1 MWTKKR
7 TVHPHIRGAYAL
19 SGIAQVTDTRFI
31 PTYVGHTAAPA
42 PARPRCPV
50 HPHIRGAYKPCRW
63 WRRNEDGSSPHT
75 WGILPVDINGRKKWR
90 FIPTYVG
97 HTENPHR
104 LLHIIPV
111 HPHIRGAYLFVKGCP
126 NWPAG
131 SSPHTWGILDLA
143 FQQSDKLRFIPTYV
157 GHTMS
162 ECPNSTCIS
171 VHPHIRGAYWA
182 KVTDAGTPYGSS
194 PHTWGIRFRRG

>member
-50 HPHIRGAYKPCRW
+50 HPHIRGAYCRLTSTGGKSG
-63 WRRNEDGSSPHT
+63 GSSPHT
-75 WGILPVDINGRKKWR
+75 WGIQRTRIVFSTSSR

-97 HTENPHR
+97 HTCSSRVAPIG
-104 LLHIIPV
+104 LPV
-111 HPHIRGAYLFVKGCP
+111 HPHIRGAYLISLFSSP
-126 NWPAG
+126 TNFG
-131 SSPHTWGILDLA
+131 SSPHTWGILC
-143 FQQSDKLRFIPTYV
+143 QSALTVPASRFIPTYV
-157 GHTMS
+157 GHTG
-162 ECPNSTCIS
+162 P
-171 VHPHIRGAYWA
+171 
-182 KVTDAGTPYGSS
+182 K
-194 PHTWGIRFRRG
+194 